1 MSYAPHLL
9 LLKADPSSEALLS
22 QALRNRGYEITIVE
36 DPNLIASLDS
46 ETIESC
52 DACIVPLRLARGA
65 SGVSGC
71 LNIKSDA
78 RAHDLPIVALSG
90 SNDHAIM
97 SSFYSA
103 GADLVI
109 FPPFDPDIIFMQI
122 SALVRSGRALRA
134 RSSRDSGSL
143 SSFVIGTLDTVS
155 DGLIVTDAHLKII
168 YVNARASLLLNL
180 DQRELAPAE
189 SELSSL
195 LGNLV
200 ATQPRGEFPVQLG
213 RSGLK
218 ATLTPSEGRSFSAGG
233 FNAVLR
239 TNELRDSGGDL
250 AGYVFSLVDLR
261 GLHELERVLA
271 ACDRDRALMLL
282 LAACSMK
289 LLKTTHL
296 GAPGAPLK
304 LVEGVI
310 QDDPVGCSVNALL
323 TALLELLD
331 LVIAPETH
339 IKVNVLSDLE
349 VKIRRSDLLRVLGL
363 LTLQAVDFAGQHGAT
378 QVSLERGIDRGWA
391 TIAIEARAAST
402 ERKLPDDPLSFL
414 LKRGELLIG
423 AAPQQSEHSSTAV
436 RYAQRIVASYGG
448 NITIQ
453 RHTLLEFRIAI
464 ALPT

>member
-1 MSYAPHLL
+1 MPFAPHLL
-9 LLKADPSSEALLS
+9 LLKADAASEASLK
-22 QALRNRGYEITIVE
+22 QALRNRGYELTFVE
-36 DPNLIASLDS
+36 DPTSIANLDS
-46 ETIESC
+46 ETLEAC
-52 DACIVPLRLARGA
+52 DACIVPLRLYSGA

-71 LNIKSDA
+71 LNIKSDP
-78 RAHDLPIVALSG
+78 RAHELPIVALSS

-103 GADLVI
+103 GADMVI
-109 FPPFDPDIIFMQI
+109 YPPFDPDIIFMQI
-122 SALVRSGRALRA
+122 SALVRSGRTLRS
-134 RSSRDSGSL
+134 RGGRDSASL

-189 SELSSL
+189 AELSAL

-200 ATQPRGEFPVQLG
+200 SNSPRGEFPVQLG

-218 ATLTPSEGRSFSAGG
+218 ATLTPSEGRAFSSGG

-239 TNELRDSGGDL
+239 TNELRDAAGDL

-261 GLHELERVLA
+261 GLHQLERVLA

-310 QDDPVGCSVNALL
+310 QEDPNRCSVNALL
-323 TALLELLD
+323 TALFELLD

-339 IKVNVLSDLE
+339 IKVNVLNDVE
-349 VKIRRSDLLRVLGL
+349 VKIRRSDLLRILGL
-363 LTLQAVDFAGQHGAT
+363 LILQAVDFAGQNGNTH
-378 QVSLERGIDRGWA
+378 VSLEKALDNSSA
-391 TIAIEARAAST
+391 TIAIEARTATT
-402 ERKLPDDPLSFL
+402 ERKLPDDPLGFL

-423 AAPQQSEHSSTAV
+423 ATPQQSEHNSTAV
-436 RYAQRIVASYGG
+436 RYAQRIAASYSGT
-448 NITIQ
+448 IVIQ
-453 RHTLLEFRIAI
+453 RHTLSELRM
-464 ALPT
+464 ALTLPA

>member
-1 MSYAPHLL
+1 MTFAPHLL
-9 LLKADPSSEALLS
+9 LLKADPASEASLK
-22 QALRNRGYEITIVE
+22 QALRNRGYELTFVE
-36 DPNLIASLDS
+36 DPNALADLDS

-52 DACIVPLRLARGA
+52 DACIVPLRLLKGA

-78 RAHDLPIVALSG
+78 RAHDLPIVALS
-90 SNDHAIM
+90 SSSDHAIM

-122 SALVRSGRALRA
+122 SALVRNGRTLRA
-134 RSSRDSGSL
+134 RSSQEKGSL

-155 DGLIVTDAHLKII
+155 DGLIVTDANLKII
-168 YVNARASLLLNL
+168 YVNSRASLLLNL

-189 SELSSL
+189 AELSAL

-200 ATQPRGEFPVQLG
+200 AGSPRGEFPVQLG

-218 ATLTPSEGRSFSAGG
+218 ATLTPAEGRAFSSGG

-239 TNELRDSGGDL
+239 TNELRDAAGDL

-261 GLHELERVLA
+261 GLHQLERVLA

-282 LAACSMK
+282 LASCSMK

-310 QDDPVGCSVNALL
+310 QEEPVGCSVNALL
-323 TALLELLD
+323 TALFELLD

-339 IKVNVLSDLE
+339 IKVNVINDVE
-349 VKIRRSDLLRVLGL
+349 VKIRRSDLLRVFGL
-363 LTLQAVDFAGQHGAT
+363 LILQAVDFAGQNGNT
-378 QVSLERGIDRGWA
+378 QVTLERAIDHGSA

-402 ERKLPDDPLSFL
+402 ERKLPDDPLAFL

-423 AAPQQSEHSSTAV
+423 ASPQQSEHNSTAI
-436 RYAQRIVASYGG
+436 RYAQRIAASYGG
-448 NITIQ
+448 NIIIQ
-453 RHTLLEFRIAI
+453 RHTLSELRIAVT
-464 ALPT
+464 LPT